1 MRYFYLLLCA
11 TLLSCTPAEP
21 LYNTQSYVFGTLV
34 DISIYGETDAEARNI
49 SSGIMREFQAIHDR
63 FHAWKPSKLNG
74 INRAISQGHAVHVD
88 AEFEH
93 IIQEATAYS
102 ARSQGLFN
110 PAIGH
115 LIETWG
121 FHRDSFT
128 PVDVDANTL
137 KRLVQQKPSMAD
149 IIIQDHKLISRN
161 PQVKLDFGGYAKGY
175 ALDVALD
182 MLKKEGVENALI
194 NIGGNVI
201 AVGKH
206 GKQPWRVGIQH
217 PRKPNAIAALNLES
231 GWAIGTSGDYQRF
244 FMKNGSRYCH
254 IIDPRTGQ
262 PAQGM
267 QSVTVLI
274 PPQPNAG
281 VLSDIASK
289 PIFMSAPKAQAK
301 MANTLGVDN
310 VMLID
315 SKGQIRVTATMQKRL
330 TWLESDVQQRLQI
343 LP

>member
-11 TLLSCTPAEP
+11 ALLSCTPTEP

-34 DISIYGETDAEARNI
+34 DISIYGETEAEARSI
-49 SSGIMREFQAIHDR
+49 SSGVMRQFQAIHDR
-63 FHAWKPSKLNG
+63 YHAWKPSQLNG
-74 INRAISQGHAVHVD
+74 INRAISQGNAVHVD

-93 IIQEATAYS
+93 IIQEATTYS
-102 ARSQGLFN
+102 VRSQGLFN

-128 PVDVDANTL
+128 PVDIDANTL
-137 KRLVQQKPSMAD
+137 KQLVHQNPSMAD
-149 IIIQDHKLISRN
+149 IVIQDHQLVSRN
-161 PQVKLDFGGYAKGY
+161 PQVKLDLGGYAKGY
-175 ALDVALD
+175 ALDVALN

-201 AVGKH
+201 ALGKH

-217 PRKPNAIAALNLES
+217 PRKPNAIAALDLES

-244 FMKNGSRYCH
+244 FMKNGARYCH
-254 IIDPRTGQ
+254 IIDPRTGK

-289 PIFMSAPKAQAK
+289 PIFISAPEAQAE
-301 MANTLGVDN
+301 MAKALGVEY

-315 SKGQIRVTATMQKRL
+315 GDGLIRVTAAMQKRL
-330 TWLESDVQQRLQI
+330 TWLENDVQKHLQI